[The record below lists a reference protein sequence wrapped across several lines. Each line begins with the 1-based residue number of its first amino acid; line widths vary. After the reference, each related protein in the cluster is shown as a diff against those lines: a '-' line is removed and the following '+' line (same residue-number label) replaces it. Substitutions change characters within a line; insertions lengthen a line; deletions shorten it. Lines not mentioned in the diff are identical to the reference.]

1 MNIRNIRRNM
11 VVIQQVQGETMK
23 ISLNKVEK
31 NRLDV
36 LSVDMEIAIRK
47 EYKNITRHSGRMVHV
62 IDWRIVLYING
73 NKLDEDEVL
82 VEDEFLK
89 SLICPGKY
97 PMFTCTCGIFGC
109 GGYYVEVSHEDDRLF
124 WLTEQSPF
132 KEQFVKTSNKFAF
145 SWDHI
150 IDFLEELIHKFDDL
164 KSIMITHGLNFHYDV
179 ERYREIIK
187 EIKERAS

>member
-1 MNIRNIRRNM
+1 
-11 VVIQQVQGETMK
+11 MK
-23 ISLNKVEK
+23 IFLKKVDENK
-31 NRLDV
+31 LDV
-36 LSVDMEIAIRK
+36 LSVDMEIDIRK
-47 EYKNITRHSGRMVHV
+47 EYKNITRHNGRMVHV
-62 IDWRIVLYING
+62 IDWRIALYING
-73 NKLDEDEVL
+73 NKLHEDEVF

-145 SWDHI
+145 SWDQI

-164 KSIMITHGLNFHYDV
+164 KSIMITYGLNFQYDV
-179 ERYREIIK
+179 ERYRGVIK
-187 EIKERAS
+187 TIKERANQKNNN